1 MLLGEECIL
10 YNIPEGNKKESPTSY
25 MSLTNQ
31 KYKSVEVAEAA
42 ESKENKAP
50 GIFLYLN
57 SQIRVFFFFN
67 RGFYFCIESAKS
79 TKAAASQVFLEDFK
93 LN

>member
-1 MLLGEECIL
+1 MLVGEECVL
-10 YNIPEGNKKESPTSY
+10 YNIPEGNKKENPTSY

-50 GIFLYLN
+50 GNLH
-57 SQIRVFFFFN
+57 SQIRVFYFLN
-67 RGFYFCIESAKS
+67 RGFLC
-79 TKAAASQVFLEDFK
+79 L
-93 LN
+93 